1 MDHFPI
7 LVEHG
12 PVIWRVL
19 QVLSFV
25 AVLVA
30 IWMLRLRIATRNQLV
45 TLRSL
50 RANHGALRGVLR
62 GGGATTVSVE
72 PAASS
77 SAQRDVAHWRAESLH
92 LETADRTIEL
102 VGPVQVV
109 GGSRYDARRG
119 RLPRLEAPRREVV
132 AEAIPWSTGSI
143 YGALALH
150 VADGDEVEV
159 RGAPQPS
166 AGPGETT
173 PRDAD
178 ISWSM
183 RGDDGPLQI
192 AAITPVV
199 PRLPLGIVRT
209 VLVGLLSFGAS
220 TWALRSC
227 GDRWVT
233 QCHYLAH
240 GDGESAIELD
250 NTHTCVLAASTPKR
264 REDGLRALSD
274 YLDEDPYRDEQ
285 TVARLDALARDTV
298 GCVQLAASLLQA
310 QRYDAA
316 LAESRGCGAIRIE
329 HEALVALGHFEQAA
343 ALPVPAAEHEP
354 ALPALTTLVA
364 AGRWREA
371 AAAIRNTR
379 SVEIFRNRDCLAS
392 WFEERGGDLR
402 ARQELDAPAC
412 AELREELDPASK
424 RSSALLWLREPEA
437 IIVRPE
443 SAYNA
448 LDLWF
453 PIREEPGLTNRAIR
467 LRQRAIKQVLDS
479 DTDGAIVTAR
489 EVEELTRQ
497 ILARGEDYG
506 FSLRAPAVLLPSIQL
521 YTPVIF
527 DDIARRFSESERWWI
542 ERMKPDDSSLAVD
555 SLRESYQKFVR
566 LFARSREALTPERTE
581 ALDEL
586 SVAARQGKPERV
598 MELVRSRRYPMWRAV
613 DLLAVIPHVPSLRA
627 RLARELPY
635 SRPGMFW
642 SAGPAGH
649 ALDAFVHRE
658 LLEAV
663 GATAAAASW
672 DAIYRRYD
680 AMLRDPSR
688 ALVLRLL

>member
-1 MDHFPI
+1 
-7 LVEHG
+7 
-12 PVIWRVL
+12 
-19 QVLSFV
+19 
-25 AVLVA
+25 
-30 IWMLRLRIATRNQLV
+30 
-45 TLRSL
+45 
-50 RANHGALRGVLR
+50 
-62 GGGATTVSVE
+62 VSVE

-354 ALPALTTLVA
+354 ALPAPSHTSTGETAISLSGDPANATQADELVIVTLRGGEGREVLAFHPDEAKPRWTAARGVLAFVRCAGDRVQPCVA
-364 AGRWREA
+364 GKRSPSGNVALVRIDPATGVLGEQLSDEA
-371 AAAIRNTR
+371 DIADAAIDALGGSLAWVVDNSEVHEKLLQPGGRAQVLAPRRSGIHTIAYDPTGGVLVSSNTPEGR
-379 SVEIFRNRDCLAS
+379 SIVRLSEGRVDPVVNAGQTILSLIRPSPDGTQLLYRIRTLTSDLVEI
-392 WFEERGGDLR
+392 
-402 ARQELDAPAC
+402 Q
-412 AELREELDPASK
+412 
-424 RSSALLWLREPEA
+424 
-437 IIVRPE
+437 
-443 SAYNA
+443 
-448 LDLWF
+448 
-453 PIREEPGLTNRAIR
+453 
-467 LRQRAIKQVLDS
+467 
-479 DTDGAIVTAR
+479 
-489 EVEELTRQ
+489 
-497 ILARGEDYG
+497 
-506 FSLRAPAVLLPSIQL
+506 LPS
-521 YTPVIF
+521 
-527 DDIARRFSESERWWI
+527 R
-542 ERMKPDDSSLAVD
+542 
-555 SLRESYQKFVR
+555 
-566 LFARSREALTPERTE
+566 
-581 ALDEL
+581 
-586 SVAARQGKPERV
+586 
-598 MELVRSRRYPMWRAV
+598 
-613 DLLAVIPHVPSLRA
+613 
-627 RLARELPY
+627 
-635 SRPGMFW
+635 
-642 SAGPAGH
+642 
-649 ALDAFVHRE
+649 
-658 LLEAV
+658 
-663 GATAAAASW
+663 
-672 DAIYRRYD
+672 
-680 AMLRDPSR
+680 
-688 ALVLRLL
+688 